1 MVMEQTRD
9 TLEARRRIQDSHSGA
24 SRARPQHDLAA
35 SDGSESR
42 SSTSSQEDDATEQ
55 SSEETWASIQQQEGT
70 EAQGAAR
77 DARMAS
83 AAVEQ
88 PRFPNLDDAVANE
101 AENGGLKDLSTS
113 MFEGFV
119 KFGMAEEQASNEVY
133 STMQGII
140 ARMVLDL
147 EKRDLEESGYNTN
160 TVAGYDKV
168 LITTLILQ
176 SMVDH
181 ALMELARDA
190 PEQQDDVDTEA
201 GGRFRQFGRGVR

>member
-1 MVMEQTRD
+1 MEQTRD
-9 TLEARRRIQDSHSGA
+9 TLEARRRIQYSHSGA
-24 SRARPQHDLAA
+24 SRARSQHNLAA

-42 SSTSSQEDDATEQ
+42 SSTTSQEDSATEQ
-55 SSEETWASIQQQEGT
+55 SSEETWASLQEQEAT
-70 EAQGAAR
+70 EAQEAGYN
-77 DARMAS
+77 ARMTS
-83 AAVEQ
+83 AAAEQ

-101 AENGGLKDLSTS
+101 AENGGLKELATS

-119 KFGMAEEQASNEVY
+119 KFGMTAKQASDEAY

-160 TVAGYDKV
+160 TVTGYDKV
-168 LITTLILQ
+168 LITTLTLQ